1 MTDISDTGLLREWC
15 GPAIILVDLDAFFAS
30 VEQLD
35 HPEWRGKPVIVG
47 GDPGRRGV
55 VSTCSYEAR
64 KYGVRSAMPSST
76 AVRLCPD
83 AIWTHGHFDR
93 YRELSKAT
101 MDIIR
106 DETPLVQ
113 QVSIDEAF
121 ADISPTRTNTEH
133 PVTVAQRIQQR
144 VAKLGIT
151 CSIGLGTTKSVAKIA
166 SDMDK
171 PNGLTIVFP
180 GSERQF
186 LCELPVRIVSGVGS
200 VAETKLHSKGI
211 KTLQDMADADIE
223 VLRQVFGVSAEM
235 MQARARGDDASEVA
249 PEREVKSV
257 SHEVSF
263 AEDLIT
269 REDIDASIST
279 LLTQVGRRLRMK
291 GLAGRTLT
299 LKMRYED
306 RTLHTA
312 QTKLAM
318 PSDDDIEM
326 RPYLTA
332 LVDKVWVP
340 GQKVRLIG
348 VAVSGFGEE
357 TQGQQA
363 LFEDEAAD
371 GAFAGGEGTPGP
383 LIADRERRRSLLDAF
398 DALKDKFGE
407 ESVRFGSDFRNMG
420 NTTGSSTKNPA
431 DYR

>member
-76 AVRLCPD
+76 AARLCPD
-83 AIWTHGHFDR
+83 AIWTHGRFDR

-101 MDIIR
+101 MDVIR

-121 ADISPTRTNTEH
+121 ADISPTRANTEH

-186 LCELPVRIVSGVGS
+186 LCELPVRIVSGVGH

-211 KTLQDMADADIE
+211 KTLQDMAEADIE
-223 VLRQVFGVSAEM
+223 VLRQVFGASAEM

-263 AEDLIT
+263 AEDLLV

-332 LVDKVWVP
+332 LVDKVWAP

-357 TQGQQA
+357 APGQRA
-363 LFEDEAAD
+363 LFEDEGAD
-371 GAFAGGEGTPGP
+371 GAFADGEGAPAP

-398 DALKDKFGE
+398 DSLKDKFGE